1 VSKRSDVHDRVL
13 NASSLEDIETGYR
26 AWASDYDKDLIDE
39 AGYVAPKQCA
49 EALRELLPDSGATVL
64 DAGCG
69 TGLVGVYLAEA
80 GVAAIDGLDYSQD
93 MLDVAAEKDC
103 YRSLFQA
110 DLNQP
115 LDIETGKYSATVCVG
130 TFTTGHVG
138 PEALFELIRVTEA
151 DGPICF
157 TVRDTFWRETGF
169 QDVIETAAARGMAE
183 VVSSVEVPY
192 IVKEGSTCHQVTMR
206 AR

>member
-1 VSKRSDVHDRVL
+1 MSKRSDVHDRVL
-13 NASSLEDIETGYR
+13 NASSLDDIESGYR
-26 AWASDYDKDLIDE
+26 AWASDYDKDLVDD

-49 EALRELLPDSGATVL
+49 EALRDLLPDSGATVL

-80 GVAAIDGLDYSQD
+80 GVDAIDGLDYSQD

-103 YRSLFQA
+103 YRALLQA
-110 DLNQP
+110 DLNEP
-115 LDIETGKYSATVCVG
+115 LDIETDKYSATVCVG

-157 TVRDTFWRETGF
+157 TVRDTFWKETGF
-169 QDVIETAAARGMAE
+169 QNVIEKAAERGVAE
-183 VVSSVEVPY
+183 VVSAVEVPY
-192 IVKEGSTCHQVTMR
+192 IVKEGSTCHQVVMR